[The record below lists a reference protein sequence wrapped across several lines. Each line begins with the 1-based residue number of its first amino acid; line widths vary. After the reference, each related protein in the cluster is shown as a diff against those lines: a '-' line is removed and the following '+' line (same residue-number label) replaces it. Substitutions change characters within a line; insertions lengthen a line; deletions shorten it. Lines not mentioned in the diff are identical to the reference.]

1 MTTEQKLLRMTR
13 ELWNEFVSS
22 TASSPFD
29 KDNRDDVN
37 DFRSCI
43 NQLNRIIAT
52 RALYDV
58 KGQISFQKIE
68 SLEPGKPFKPGP
80 KSRRKKVEKPEQ
92 HAKPLTGFDAE
103 GKPLLEDTWSKDFGN
118 KKSKG
123 KDEELE

>member
-80 KSRRKKVEKPEQ
+80 KSRRKKTQYDEEPRMAPPDFETVMP
-92 HAKPLTGFDAE
+92 
-103 GKPLLEDTWSKDFGN
+103 SKEEL
-118 KKSKG
+118 KRKSKG